1 MRAASQ
7 GEGTI
12 TFARVGPSVTSRPS
26 TTPKAVW
33 RSTATQS
40 PQPAWFGERLF
51 VAEHTVDIHVG
62 RILGHTGF
70 TRRDWVAAT
79 VVGCSNPPAPEHAT
93 RLRCIFPRE
102 CRLRMQVATPPSE
115 RGA

>member
-51 VAEHTVDIHVG
+51 VAEHTVDVHIG
-62 RILGHTGF
+62 RILGHTGLHQAGLGG
-70 TRRDWVAAT
+70 RHD
-79 VVGCSNPPAPEHAT
+79 
-93 RLRCIFPRE
+93 
-102 CRLRMQVATPPSE
+102 CRLLQPARARTRDETQMHFSPGVPPPYAGSNTSV
-115 RGA
+115 